1 LKPSVP
7 RIRPTSVK
15 PSLLIFAAAMLAASR
30 AYGQGESATPVMT
43 TVVVPIVGSTIGID
57 NVRWRTNVELR
68 NESGSAATVVITLP
82 TAADQP
88 TILLPAIPPGGVVR
102 FADIVG
108 QAFNLDLALSPLI
121 VQTEGRRSVTIRATV
136 YGVRGG
142 EALPPQPIPISYV
155 PTFFPQRTLQGL
167 SFSDDFR
174 TNIGLA
180 NLSEKDVPFTLA
192 LQRVPGR
199 NVAVAHI
206 TLPPSSL
213 WHASIQT
220 VFPLITNG
228 DNFTVVVETG
238 NPETYVYASVIEN
251 GTDVAR
257 FVSPMIIGGSAIR

>member
-15 PSLLIFAAAMLAASR
+15 PSLLLLVPAMLAASL
-30 AYGQGESATPVMT
+30 AHGQGASSTPVMT
-43 TVVVPIVGSTIGID
+43 TVVVPVVGSTIGID
-57 NVRWRTNVELR
+57 NVRWRTAIELR
-68 NESGSAATVVITLP
+68 NESGSEATVVVTLP

-108 QAFNLDLALSPLI
+108 QAFNLDMALSPLI
-121 VQTEGRRSVTIRATV
+121 VQTEGRRSVTIHATV
-136 YGVRGG
+136 YGVRGT
-142 EALPPQPIPISYV
+142 EALPPEPIPISYA
-155 PTFFPQRTLQGL
+155 PTFFPQRALQGL
-167 SFSDDFR
+167 SFSDAFR
-174 TNIGLA
+174 TNVGLA
-180 NLSEKDVPFTLA
+180 NLSESEVPFTLA

-213 WHASIQT
+213 WHASIQSM
-220 VFPLITNG
+220 FPLISNG
-228 DNFTVVVETG
+228 DNFTVIVETG

-257 FVSPMIIGGSAIR
+257 FVSPSIIGVSTIK